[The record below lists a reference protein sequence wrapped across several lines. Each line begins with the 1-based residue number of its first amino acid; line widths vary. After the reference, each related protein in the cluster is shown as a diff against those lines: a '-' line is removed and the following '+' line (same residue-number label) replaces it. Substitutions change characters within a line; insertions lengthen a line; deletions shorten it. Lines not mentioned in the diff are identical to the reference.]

1 VEPDAAI
8 ALVNALLAH
17 DAARAQMAVRTAV
30 GFSVLRE
37 T

>member
-1 VEPDAAI
+1 MP
-8 ALVNALLAH
+8 
-17 DAARAQMAVRTAV
+17 VRDSKATELRICTLRIVAV